1 MLRNVLISD
10 CRLNSTRIR
19 AVSERLASRTL
30 RNSVLVV
37 AARALAKLGVFVV
50 VILLLRSLG
59 AERYGRFA
67 AMVVYVT
74 LLGVIADLGLQT
86 VFIRDVSR
94 DRRLFTRYLSNLL
107 SARLLLSVIALAL
120 LAAVLRLLSPA
131 LFPYTL
137 AGFALLLTTS
147 YSSLLRAVFYIRG
160 RLVYE
165 AVAIV
170 AEAILL
176 LALTL
181 VAIRRQAAWDAFLWV
196 YTASYLFTCL
206 FAFAILYWRWHERI
220 TLRLEPAFLRGLL
233 AAGLPLALGF
243 TITTIYAQ
251 LDVVLLQV
259 FKGFQMVGWYA
270 AANRFIDA
278 VAWIPQ
284 TAMGAIFPALS
295 MLSAGERRH
304 LAFAYEKSYKM
315 LAVIALPL
323 AIGIGLTADSL
334 IHLAAPHGFE
344 QSVPALRILAPSVV
358 LLFVNN
364 AFIYT
369 LTAIN
374 RQLDFTRLAFFT
386 LAVNVVLNLLLI
398 PPFGYLGAAAAST
411 ITEAALFAGGWWLLR
426 RHLVPLSIF
435 GSIARVLA
443 SAAVMGV
450 AVYLIRPWPLFIVI
464 VIGAVVYLVAL
475 VALRALSTE
484 EWSIV
489 RSGLTSR

>member
-1 MLRNVLISD
+1 
-10 CRLNSTRIR
+10 
-19 AVSERLASRTL
+19 VSERLASRTL

-37 AARALAKLGVFVV
+37 SARALAKLGVFVV
-50 VILLLRSLG
+50 VVLLLRNLG
-59 AERYGRFA
+59 SDSYGRFA

-74 LLGVIADLGLQT
+74 LLGVVADLGLQT

-107 SARLLLSVIALAL
+107 SVRLLLSVIALAL
-120 LAAVLRLLSPA
+120 LAALLRLLSPA

-160 RLVYE
+160 RLTYE

-170 AEAILL
+170 AEAIVL

-181 VAIRRQAAWDAFLWV
+181 FAIRRHATWDAFLWV
-196 YTASYLFTCL
+196 YAASYLFTCL
-206 FAFAILYWRWHERI
+206 FAFGVLRWRWHERVPI
-220 TLRLEPAFLRGLL
+220 RFEPAFLRGLL

-251 LDVVLLQV
+251 LDVVLLQL
-259 FKGFQMVGWYA
+259 FKGFQVVGWYS
-270 AANRFIDA
+270 AANRFVDA

-284 TAMGAIFPALS
+284 SAMGAIFPALA
-295 MLSAGERRH
+295 MLSARDRRQ

-323 AIGIGLTADSL
+323 AIGIGITADSL
-334 IHLAAPHGFE
+334 IHLAAPRGFD
-344 QSVPALRILAPSVV
+344 QSIPALRILAPSVA

-374 RQLDFTRLAFFT
+374 RQLDFTRLALFT
-386 LAVNVVLNLLLI
+386 LAVNVVLNLTLI
-398 PPFGYLGAAAAST
+398 PPYSYLGAAAAST

-426 RHLVPLSIF
+426 RHRVPLSIF
-435 GSIARVLA
+435 GSITRVLA

-450 AVYLIRPWPLFIVI
+450 AVYLIRSWPL
-464 VIGAVVYLVAL
+464 AVVVAVGAAIYLAAL
-475 VALRALSTE
+475 VILRALNAE
-484 EWSIV
+484 EWSII
-489 RSGLTSR
+489 RSGLRAR